1 MQLFSLQQGMT
12 ELEFIE
18 QFDRTGGEAALGSLV
33 LRELAKMPQIR
44 HF

>member
-1 MQLFSLQQGMT
+1 MEKQS
-12 ELEFIE
+12 EKLEFME